1 MSGFDG
7 QIESILQ
14 AMAAGL
20 VVGCIYGLMCSG
32 LSIIFGVMRVINFA
46 QGEFMMLG
54 MYFTFYLVAGG
65 LFGMSLAGGGAAFLV
80 ALLAGVPFYFFGLAI
95 HRGLMSG
102 ITGSRS
108 VTMEGEG
115 QHAQLILTLG
125 ISLIL
130 QNAGLIFFGSTPL
143 GLRMPLSSQAW
154 EIPLPS
160 DLGSIFVNRAR
171 SIAAVLSIA
180 VSLALYLFMARAK
193 LGKALRAAADNPV
206 AAIYMGID
214 VQRCH
219 GIAFGI
225 GTAITA
231 IAGGFVATYY
241 PLQPYVGL
249 EFVVIMY
256 AGVVL
261 GGVESIV
268 GAFWGGLIIGLV
280 QQMSTLVLPYQLQ
293 ATAIFAVLLIVM
305 MVRPQGLF
313 GRSAERT

>member
-1 MSGFDG
+1 MSGLDI
-7 QIESILQ
+7 QVESIFQ
-14 AMAAGL
+14 AMAAGFL
-20 VVGCIYGLMCSG
+20 VGCVYGIMCAG

-46 QGEFMMLG
+46 QGEFLMLG
-54 MYFTFYLVAGG
+54 MYFTFYLVSGH
-65 LFGMSLAGGGAAFLV
+65 LFGIWLGTGTAAFII
-80 ALLAGVPFYFFGLAI
+80 ALLAGVPFYFFGMAL

-102 ITGSRS
+102 VTGSKS
-108 VTMEGEG
+108 VGMEGEG

-125 ISLIL
+125 LSLIL

-143 GLRMPLSSQAW
+143 GIRTPLSSQAW
-154 EIPLPS
+154 EIPLPA
-160 DLGSIFVNRAR
+160 DFGSVFINRAR
-171 SIAAVLSIA
+171 GIAAVLSIA
-180 VSLALYLFMARAK
+180 VSFALYLFMSRTK
-193 LGKALRAAADNPV
+193 LGKALRASADNPE
-206 AAIYMGID
+206 AATYMGID

-219 GIAFGI
+219 RVAFGI

-268 GAFWGGLIIGLV
+268 GAFWGGLTIGLV
-280 QQMSTLVLPYQLQ
+280 QQMSTLVLPNQLQ
-293 ATAIFAVLLIVM
+293 ATAIFAVLLLVM

-313 GRSAERT
+313 GRTAERT

>member
-54 MYFTFYLVAGG
+54 MYFTFYVVAGG
-65 LFGMSLAGGGAAFLV
+65 LFGMSLTGGGAAFLV

-108 VTMEGEG
+108 VAMEGEG

-130 QNAGLIFFGSTPL
+130 QNAGLIVFGSTPL
-143 GLRMPLSSQAW
+143 GMRMPLSSQAW
-154 EIPLPS
+154 EIPLPN

-171 SIAAVLSIA
+171 GIAAVLSIA
-180 VSLALYLFMARAK
+180 VSFALYLFMGRTK

-219 GIAFGI
+219 GVAFGI

-231 IAGGFVATYY
+231 IAGGLVATYY

-293 ATAIFAVLLIVM
+293 ATAIFAVLLLVI

>member
-1 MSGFDG
+1 MFGLDIG
-7 QIESILQ
+7 IESVLQ

-20 VVGCIYGLMCSG
+20 LVGCIYGIMCVG

-46 QGEFMMLG
+46 QGEFLMLG
-54 MYFTFYLVAGG
+54 MYFTFYLVSLH
-65 LFGMSLAGGGAAFLV
+65 LFGGWLGTGPAAFLI
-80 ALLAGVPFYFFGLAI
+80 ALLAVVPFYFFGIAL
-95 HRGLMSG
+95 HRGLLRG
-102 ITGSRS
+102 VTGSRS
-108 VTMEGEG
+108 VGMEGEG

-130 QNAGLIFFGSTPL
+130 QNGGLIFFGSTPQ
-143 GLRMPLSSQAW
+143 GIRTPLSSQAW
-154 EIPLPS
+154 ELMLPA
-160 DLGSIFVNRAR
+160 DFGSIFINRTRA
-171 SIAAVLSIA
+171 IAAVLSIA
-180 VSLALYLFMARAK
+180 VSLALALFMSRSK
-193 LGKALRAAADNPV
+193 RGKALRAASDNPE
-206 AAIYMGID
+206 AATYMGID
-214 VQRCH
+214 VERCH

-231 IAGGFVATYY
+231 VAGGFVATYY

-280 QQMSTLVLPYQLQ
+280 QQMSTLILPYQLQ
-293 ATAIFAVLLIVM
+293 ATAIFAVLLLVM
-305 MVRPQGLF
+305 MARPQGLF
-313 GRSAERT
+313 GRLAERT